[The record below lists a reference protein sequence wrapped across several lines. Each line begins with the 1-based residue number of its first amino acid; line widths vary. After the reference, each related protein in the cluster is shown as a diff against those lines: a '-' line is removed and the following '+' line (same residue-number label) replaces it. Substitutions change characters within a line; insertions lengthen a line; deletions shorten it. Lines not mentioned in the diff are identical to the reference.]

1 MKKKF
6 WKIALLIVCILA
18 LVSILG
24 AVIFV
29 HSVKSNDSY
38 TVFDTDRLNQVYSNL
53 SVLDSNGKPLNEAMY
68 YKNIKQIPLSA
79 LPKYTYMAFVAVE
92 DKRFFDH
99 NGIDVKRVAGA
110 LVHNLQSKSF
120 KEGASTI
127 SQQLIKNTHLDN
139 SKTFKRKVNEMLLAR
154 ELETNFTKEQILE
167 MYLNTIY
174 FGRNAYGIE
183 NAANVYFDKSADSL
197 TISESAI
204 LAGMIKAPNT
214 YAPDKSIE
222 KCRQRRDT
230 ILGLMQEQGIITD
243 AEYQQAKNDSIV
255 YTPQKKIAEKTYM
268 YYVLKEAC
276 KILNM
281 TESQLLSSNY
291 TIKTNCDSRIQ
302 QELCALANKDT
313 TVDKKGNLSNL
324 ACVVTN
330 NDGTVIA
337 CYMRGENV
345 DRKGQVGSTFKPIAV
360 YAPALNEKMIS
371 QASPVLDEPT
381 NFGGYSPQNVG
392 CQYNGWTTVK
402 YSVAKSLNIPAVKT
416 LNALTLP
423 TAEKYLRKLGFDGN
437 QDLSLALGNVQG
449 GATPFELA
457 KCYSTLANNGT
468 VNQLQFINEIRSP
481 RGIVY
486 SSKQNSTQVFR
497 PTATFLMTDM
507 LLEVVNNGTAKLLK
521 KDYQIAAKTGTVGNK
536 LGNSDAL
543 VAGYTTQN
551 TFVVWHSGEFD
562 NSVTGSGAPCRFASQ
577 LLDKVY
583 SNVKPDNFFPPK
595 GVIKLTVDKSSLVE
609 EQQLKLSKTGID
621 FWFDETNR
629 PTEKVLEQLQNYTIN
644 CKSCKNGIEITLPYV
659 PNAIWQLFQQIDN
672 RLIEIPLNNNT
683 YIYQGDAETTFVARL
698 YKDGKFLFETPST
711 NVYPQKSTDD
721 NKEDKQNKGSI
732 LDFWYW

>member
-6 WKIALLIVCILA
+6 WKIALLIVFILA
-18 LVSILG
+18 LVSILS

-38 TVFDTDRLNQVYSNL
+38 TAFDTARLNQVYSNL
-53 SVLDSNGKPLNEAMY
+53 TVLDSNGKPLNEAMY

-79 LPKYTYMAFVAVE
+79 LPRYTYMAFVAVE

-139 SKTFKRKVNEMLLAR
+139 EKTFKRKVNEMLLAR

-183 NAANVYFDKSADSL
+183 NAANVYFDKSADNL

-214 YAPDKSIE
+214 YAPDKNMD

-243 AEYQQAKNDSIV
+243 AEYKQAKNDSIV

-330 NDGTVIA
+330 NDGRVIA
-337 CYMRGENV
+337 CYMRGENA

-360 YAPALNEKMIS
+360 YTPALNEKIIS

-381 NFGGYSPQNVG
+381 NFGGYCPQNVG

-423 TAEKYLRKLGFDGN
+423 TAEKYLKKLGFDGN

-468 VNQLQFINEIRSP
+468 ANQLQFIKEIRSP
-481 RGIVY
+481 KGIVY

-497 PTATFLMTDM
+497 PTATFLISSATFSATSVM
-507 LLEVVNNGTAKLLK
+507 
-521 KDYQIAAKTGTVGNK
+521 
-536 LGNSDAL
+536 
-543 VAGYTTQN
+543 AGYTTQN

-562 NSVTGSGAPCRFASQ
+562 NSITGSGAPCRFASK
-577 LLDKVY
+577 LLDKMY
-583 SNVKPDNFFPPK
+583 QNTKPNNFAPPK
-595 GVIKLTVDKSSLVE
+595 GVIKLTVDKSSLD
-609 EQQLKLSKTGID
+609 EQQLRLSNTGID

-629 PTEKVLEQLQNYTIN
+629 PTEKVLEQLPNYTIK
-644 CKSCKNGIEITLPYV
+644 CKTCENGICITLPDI
-659 PNAIWQLFQQIDN
+659 PNATWKLFQQIDN

-683 YIYQGDAETTFVARL
+683 YIYQGNAETTFVARL
-698 YKDGKFLFETPST
+698 YKDGNLLFETPST